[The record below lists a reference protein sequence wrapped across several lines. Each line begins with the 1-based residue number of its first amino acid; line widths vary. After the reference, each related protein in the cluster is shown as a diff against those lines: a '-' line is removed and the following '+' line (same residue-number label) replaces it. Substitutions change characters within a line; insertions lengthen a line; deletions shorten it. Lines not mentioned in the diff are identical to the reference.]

1 MSLILDALRRAER
14 ARDKDL
20 TRRISESGAP
30 PLRRRSRPW
39 WPAMLVT
46 IVVVLAAATLWVR
59 NGVDTVPPTIA
70 EPPPVQ
76 LTAQPPAT
84 VARGS
89 SLADISVPEPP
100 PAAPEQRAQA
110 PMFAEL
116 PAAQRAAIPSVSVDA
131 HFWSIDPGRRFVMLD
146 MRRVGAGE
154 MVRPGLRVVEIH
166 ADSVE
171 LDWQGTRF
179 RLPAR

>member
-30 PLRRRSRPW
+30 SLRPRHRSWLPV
-39 WPAMLVT
+39 MLAVT
-46 IVVVLAAATLWVR
+46 VVILVATVLWVS
-59 NGVDTVPPTIA
+59 D
-70 EPPPVQ
+70 EPDPV
-76 LTAQPPAT
+76 PAT
-84 VARGS
+84 VAEPLPAQQPVTIARGS
-89 SLADISVPEPP
+89 SLAEISVPEPEP
-100 PAAPEQRAQA
+100 LPATAVPRATT

-116 PAAQRAAIPSVSVDA
+116 SATQRASIPSISIDA
-131 HFWSIDPGRRFVMLD
+131 HFWSADPARRFVMLN
-146 MRRVGAGE
+146 MARFSAGDL
-154 MVRPGLRVVEIH
+154 VRPGLRVVEIH

-171 LDWQGTRF
+171 FDWQGTRF

>member
-20 TRRISESGAP
+20 TRRISESAAL
-30 PLRRRSRPW
+30 PLRRRHSVW
-39 WPAMLVT
+39 LPAMLVA
-46 IVVVLAAATLWVR
+46 IAFVLVATALWVR
-59 NGVDTVPPTIA
+59 NEPDPVVPIIA
-70 EPPPVQ
+70 APPP
-76 LTAQPPAT
+76 AQQPSIF
-84 VARGS
+84 ARGS

-100 PAAPEQRAQA
+100 PAAPGQQVAA

-116 PAAQRAAIPSVSVDA
+116 SAAQRASIPSVSVDA
-131 HFWSIDPGRRFVMLD
+131 HFWSADPARRFVMLD
-146 MRRVGAGE
+146 MARFSAGDQ
-154 MVRPGLRVVEIH
+154 VRPGLRVVAIH

-179 RLPAR
+179 RLPAQ